1 MRTAQSVMPLP
12 PGKTNVCL
20 GAQERPVSSLGGV
33 PKTPE
38 IQHMQ
43 GLPPK
48 GLRSVWQLR
57 LMVLD
62 GGPATST
69 SSSSNPQCQH
79 LGLTPAAAVSSSV
92 SSLLEVASDPFV
104 G

>member
-1 MRTAQSVMPLP
+1 MMPLP
-12 PGKTNVCL
+12 PGKTDVCL
-20 GAQERPVSSLGGV
+20 GAQERPISSLGGV

-38 IQHMQ
+38 LQHVQ
-43 GLPPK
+43 VPPPK

-62 GGPATST
+62 GGPASST
-69 SSSSNPQCQH
+69 SSWNNPQCQH
-79 LGLTPAAAVSSSV
+79 SGLTPTAAVSASV